1 MKNATVTTISRA
13 DFFESSVKPDLE
25 EILSFCREHRIPFFY
40 TACVEN
46 SAEKGSVYVWNA
58 VTPDSLGLSLRDD
71 RIQKHICVANGDEA
85 VPSIGED
92 VEMGLKEEP
101 FITKETE
108 TEEFDKKSC
117 FEKEVHDRLR
127 SLTATCGIY
136 KIPFF
141 YTACVANT
149 KNNGTEYVSGVVGP
163 YGRELVLV
171 DDRIARHIDV
181 LLGFEIIHVRG
192 DIGGNVMDLVDGDE
206 LEGLLDTLPDDGLF
220 SGADDGTEEEF

>member
-25 EILSFCREHRIPFFY
+25 EILSFCREHGIPFFY

-46 SAEKGSVYVWNA
+46 SAEKGSVYAWNA

-71 RIQKHICVANGDEA
+71 RIQNHICVANGDEA

-101 FITKETE
+101 FITRETE

-117 FEKEVHDRLR
+117 FEKGFMTGSVPSPQRAGSTR
-127 SLTATCGIY
+127 SL
-136 KIPFF
+136 
-141 YTACVANT
+141 
-149 KNNGTEYVSGVVGP
+149 SS
-163 YGRELVLV
+163 
-171 DDRIARHIDV
+171 
-181 LLGFEIIHVRG
+181 
-192 DIGGNVMDLVDGDE
+192 
-206 LEGLLDTLPDDGLF
+206 TLPAWRTRRITAQNTSLT
-220 SGADDGTEEEF
+220 S